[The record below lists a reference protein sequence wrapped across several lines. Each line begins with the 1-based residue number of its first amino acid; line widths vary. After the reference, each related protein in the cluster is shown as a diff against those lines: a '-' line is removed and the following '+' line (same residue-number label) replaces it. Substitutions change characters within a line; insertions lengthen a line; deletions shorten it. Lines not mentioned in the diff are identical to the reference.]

1 VPEITLLLLGTALLL
16 LLGLRAVLYMHQHWT
31 DKL

>member
-1 VPEITLLLLGTALLL
+1 MPEITLLLLGTALLL
-16 LLGLRAVLYMHQHWT
+16 LLGLRAVLFMHQYWA

>member
-1 VPEITLLLLGTALLL
+1 MPELTLLVLGTALLF
-16 LLGLRAVLYMHQHWT
+16 LLGLRAVLYLHQHWA